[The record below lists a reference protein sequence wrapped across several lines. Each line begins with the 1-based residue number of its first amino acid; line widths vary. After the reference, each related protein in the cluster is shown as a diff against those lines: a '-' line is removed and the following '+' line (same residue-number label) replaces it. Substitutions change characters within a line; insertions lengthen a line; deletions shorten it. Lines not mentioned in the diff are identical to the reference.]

1 MAERSVDLD
10 LTNGEEKEAIPPNTS
25 IKVRDKISGVSVDK
39 SGCLSRMFVN
49 CMQGLDLSSDDM
61 NNETHKGRG
70 KKKELGKSG
79 QTDRLG

>member
-1 MAERSVDLD
+1 MAERCVDLD
-10 LTNGEEKEAIPPNTS
+10 LTNGEEKEAIPLNTTT
-25 IKVRDKISGVSVDK
+25 KVRDKISGVSVDK

-70 KKKELGKSG
+70 KKKNWEKATLY
-79 QTDRLG
+79 T